1 MRWLLQLYPAT
12 WRRRYGEEFAAVLQG
27 QRLSLGLVVDV
38 FGGAVDAWLHP
49 QLRGREHEIT
59 KGEQTMTNEMM
70 KRCAAGGPKLSQRD
84 QILAGITMAVGA
96 LILATAYVV
105 LRKLYHARPAVEALS
120 YMSMPG
126 MFLLYTK
133 VAYLRQ
139 HKVSTQVVTVGGGM
153 ALLYLI
159 FWGACE
165 VAVRL

>member
-1 MRWLLQLYPAT
+1 MKWLLQFYPAA
-12 WRRRYGEEFAAVLQG
+12 WRRRYGEEFAAILQG
-27 QRLSLGLVVDV
+27 QRLSLGLMVDV

-49 QLRGREHEIT
+49 QLRSQGHEIT
-59 KGEQTMTNEMM
+59 QGEQTMTNEMM
-70 KRCAAGGPKLSQRD
+70 KRCATGGPKLSRRE
-84 QILAGITMAVGA
+84 QILAGIVMAVGA
-96 LILATAYVV
+96 LILAAAYVV

-126 MFLLYTK
+126 MYLLYTQ
-133 VAYLRQ
+133 VAYLRR
-139 HKVSTQVVTVGGGM
+139 HRVSTQVVTVGGGL